1 MKYIYLSESMTYASQ
16 AYVSIEFI
24 TELRII
30 HEVSSPKYRKWSARK
45 ANKGKQA
52 TREIGRPEMNRTNT
66 LKYIFNLGSIACLSL
81 AVVGHAQSLPEGK
94 GQADFQRI
102 CSSCHSVSMATT
114 QRMTQ
119 AEWMGVVNDMVSRGA
134 QGTQDELNNVVTYL
148 AANYGKDQAPAASG
162 AAAPA
167 PPPALVQTPL
177 SEAEIEKGT
186 KLLKAN
192 GCLSCHRVGD
202 MGSYVGPNLTGI
214 GASRSAEQ
222 IHAALVAPDKNVTPE
237 NRSVRLVTGDGKTV
251 TGRILNQDG
260 FSVQLIDSSDQL
272 RSFQKAGLREFEI
285 VTTNPMPSYAS
296 KMSAQDLTDLV
307 HYLSSSK
314 DSAKP

>member
-1 MKYIYLSESMTYASQ
+1 MS
-16 AYVSIEFI
+16 
-24 TELRII
+24 
-30 HEVSSPKYRKWSARK
+30 RKVTR
-45 ANKGKQA
+45 KQA
-52 TREIGRPEMNRTNT
+52 TREIGRLEMNRKYTW
-66 LKYIFNLGSIACLSL
+66 KYIFNLGSIACLSL

-134 QGTQDELNNVVTYL
+134 QGTQDELNNIVTYL
-148 AANYGKDQAPAASG
+148 ATNYGKDKAPAAANA
-162 AAAPA
+162 AAAPP
-167 PPPALVQTPL
+167 PPPAIIQTPL
-177 SEAEIEKGT
+177 SEAEIAKGT

-202 MGSYVGPNLTGI
+202 VGSYVGPNLTGI

-222 IHAALVAPDKNVTPE
+222 IHAALLTPNKNVTPE
-237 NRSVRLVTGDGKTV
+237 NRFVRLVTGDGKTV

-285 VTTNPMPSYAS
+285 VTTNPMPSYANQ
-296 KMSAQDLTDLV
+296 MSAQDLTDLV
-307 HYLSSSK
+307 HYLSSLK
-314 DSAKP
+314 DNAKP